1 MPDFFM
7 VVYGIRV
14 FEKEACF
21 LGRGY
26 YIPADVT
33 LDGEGEVMKTLFF
46 WHLAAFSQLTTKNH
60 EGN

>member
-1 MPDFFM
+1 MEF
-7 VVYGIRV
+7 VCLKKRRV
-14 FEKEACF
+14 FF
-21 LGRGY
+21 WGGRD

-33 LDGEGEVMKTLFF
+33 LDGEGKVMKTLFF